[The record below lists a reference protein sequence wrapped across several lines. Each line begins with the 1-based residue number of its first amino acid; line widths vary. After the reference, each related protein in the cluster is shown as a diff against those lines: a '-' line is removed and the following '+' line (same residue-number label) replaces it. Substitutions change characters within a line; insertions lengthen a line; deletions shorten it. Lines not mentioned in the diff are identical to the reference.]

1 MPKVLTKEQIE
12 QYHDEGFISPVRVI
26 SESEAL
32 SIKNQLEQVE
42 ADFPDE
48 INAQSR
54 NNLHLSFAFLDA
66 LAHNTIIVDAMEDL
80 IGPDIALWASVMFI
94 KEPSSKQYVSW
105 HQDATYMGLDSID
118 FPTPWIALSPSN
130 RDTGCMTMISGS
142 HHSEI
147 QIHKDTFAENNI
159 LTRGQVI
166 PEVDKSKAIDLILEP
181 GEMSIHHGA
190 IIHGSQPNNSDQR
203 RIGFSLQSYVPPS
216 IKQVVGRNIWTHIR
230 GEKRQDN
237 DGIELDRPKY
247 NMDPI
252 TVEQRRVAE
261 ENLSKILYK
270 GAKIK
275 RKY

>member
-12 QYHDEGFISPVRVI
+12 QYHNEGFISPVRVL
-26 SESEAL
+26 SENEAL

-230 GEKRQDN
+230 GKKRQDN

>member
-26 SESEAL
+26 SENEAL

-42 ADFPDE
+42 ADFPEE

-66 LAHNTIIVDAMEDL
+66 LANNTIIVDAMEDL

-230 GEKRQDN
+230 GKKRQDN

>member
-1 MPKVLTKEQIE
+1 MPKVLTKEQID
-12 QYHDEGFISPVRVI
+12 QYHDEGFISPVRVM
-26 SESEAL
+26 SENEAL

-42 ADFPDE
+42 ADFPEE

-216 IKQVVGRNIWTHIR
+216 IKQVVGKNIWTHIR
-230 GEKRQDN
+230 GKKRQDN

>member
-26 SESEAL
+26 SENEAL

-216 IKQVVGRNIWTHIR
+216 IKQVVGKNIWTHIR
-230 GEKRQDN
+230 GKKRQDN

>member
-1 MPKVLTKEQIE
+1 MPKVLTKEQID
-12 QYHDEGFISPVRVI
+12 QYHDEGFISPVRVM
-26 SESEAL
+26 SENEAL

-42 ADFPDE
+42 ADFPEE

-230 GEKRQDN
+230 GKKRQDN

>member
-12 QYHDEGFISPVRVI
+12 QYHDEGFIAPVRVI
-26 SESEAL
+26 SENEAL
-32 SIKNQLEQVE
+32 SIKNQLEKVE

-230 GEKRQDN
+230 GKKRQDN